1 MSKLYFTDKFSD
13 MISKFKEQLVKKQDE
28 IIKNEIEEQI
38 YEEKS
43 EPFQQQEQQDSSKP
57 INM

>member
-43 EPFQQQEQQDSSKP
+43 EPF
-57 INM
+57 